1 MKFSHIYVEEKV
13 RNHSLT
19 KQILKKFPKAEIIE
33 IGHYKDIFNRKHQNF
48 MAQKANQ
55 ALILAKKEGRL
66 IYEGA
71 PMCQNFGHSWFYYTS
86 CMMNC
91 IFDCEY
97 CYLQGMYPSGHM
109 VLFVNIEDIFE
120 QVRLL
125 LKEHPVYLC
134 ISYDTDLLAVEKLA
148 GLVRKWCVFAKA
160 APGLTVEVRTKSAA
174 YAAISDIRPPENVIL
189 AWTLS
194 PDMLAQRYEHYA
206 AAADSRIAAAR
217 QACADGWRIR
227 LCLEPVLYMPQWREI
242 YGEFI
247 EKIFQNIQNTAV
259 MDISLGEFRVSAE
272 YLKIMRKQRPDS
284 AVLFYPYTV
293 QNGVCRYDEALSDK
307 MLEFIKTLLLKYVE
321 KEKIYVWSEVN
332 EM

>member
-1 MKFSHIYVEEKV
+1 MKFTHIYVEEKV
-13 RNHSLT
+13 RDHSVT
-19 KQILKKFPKAEIIE
+19 KRILEKFPGAEVIG

-48 MAQKANQ
+48 MAQKASQ

-66 IYEGA
+66 VYEGA
-71 PMCQNFGHSWFYYTS
+71 PMCQNFGHNWFYYTS

-97 CYLQGMYPSGHM
+97 CYLQGMYPSGHV

-120 QVRLL
+120 EVRAL
-125 LKEHPVYLC
+125 LKKHPVYLC
-134 ISYDTDLLAVEKLA
+134 ISYDTDMLAVEKLT
-148 GLVRKWCVFAKA
+148 GLVRRWCDFAKEEKE
-160 APGLTVEVRTKSAA
+160 LTVEVRTKSAA
-174 YAAISDIRPPENVIL
+174 YAAICDIEPQDNVIL

-194 PDMLAQRYEHYA
+194 PDIVARKYEHYA
-206 AAADSRIAAAR
+206 APTDSRIAAAV
-217 QACADGWRIR
+217 QAGADGWRIR
-227 LCLEPVLYMPQWREI
+227 LCLEPILYISQWREI
-242 YGEFI
+242 YSEFI
-247 EKIFQNIQNTAV
+247 EKIFRHIKNTGV

-293 QNGVCRYDEALSDK
+293 QNGVCRYDEALS
-307 MLEFIKTLLLKYVE
+307 LEMIGFIRTLLLKYVE
-321 KEKIYVWSEVN
+321 KEKIYVWSENN